1 MTTKKPVVSA
11 PCFPAWYGGSMH
23 TDMSLALPT
32 LLWHSAQ
39 IAGGAAVMSV
49 VGGLL
54 IYGTIMSF
62 TLFFQEEQEF

>member
-1 MTTKKPVVSA
+1 
-11 PCFPAWYGGSMH
+11 MH